1 MGEIMAVSIII
12 LAAGQGTRM
21 RSTLPKVLHRLAGQ
35 PLLSH
40 VVAKARQLDPEQIV
54 IVYGHGGEIVPE
66 TIGGKD
72 ITWVR
77 QELQLGTGH
86 AVIQALP
93 HIKSD
98 AMLLVL
104 YGDVPLVEF
113 KTLQRLLAAA
123 SEEKSIGLVTV
134 ELSNPTGYGRII
146 RDRFGRISK
155 IVEEADASAV
165 QCKVREVNTG
175 IMAVEVCYLEQIIP
189 KINNNNAQG
198 EYYLTDII
206 EHAIAGGGRVTTVS
220 ALDPMEVMGINDR
233 EQLACLERTYQAR
246 EAARLMQEGVSFSDP
261 KRFDLRGEL
270 EVGRDVYIDVNVI
283 FEGRVALG
291 DNVKVGPNCYIRN
304 AVLGAGVEVFANCVI
319 EEAIINA
326 QARIGPFARIRP
338 ETRLGER
345 VHIGNFV
352 EIKKSAI
359 GEDSKVNH
367 LSYIGDTTIGKKV
380 NIGAGTITCN
390 YDGANKHHTII
401 EDNVFVG
408 SDTQFVAP
416 VRIGAGATIGAG
428 TTITRDVPPGELT
441 LSRVPQQTRPRWK
454 RPTKNKED

>member
-1 MGEIMAVSIII
+1 MAVSVII

-21 RSTLPKVLHRLAGQ
+21 RSTLPKVLHQLAGR

-40 VVAKARQLDPEQIV
+40 VIEKARQLNPEQIIV
-54 IVYGHGGEIVPE
+54 VYGHGGEIVPE

-86 AVIQALP
+86 AVLQALP
-93 HIKSD
+93 YIKPNTI
-98 AMLLVL
+98 LLIL

-113 KTLQRLLAAA
+113 NTLQKLLATA
-123 SEEKSIGLVTV
+123 SEEIIGLVTAKPP
-134 ELSNPTGYGRII
+134 NPTGYGRII
-146 RDRFGRISK
+146 RDKFGRISK

-165 QCKVREVNTG
+165 QREIREVNTG
-175 IMAVEVCYLEQIIP
+175 IMTVESRYLERIVP
-189 KINNNNAQG
+189 KLNNNNAQG

-206 EHAIAGGGRVTTVS
+206 EYAIAEDEMIATVS
-220 ALDPMEVMGINDR
+220 ALDPMEVIGVNDR
-233 EQLACLERTYQAR
+233 EQLVCLERTYQER
-246 EAARLMQEGVSFSDP
+246 EAARLMREGISFSDP

-270 EVGRDVYIDVNVI
+270 EAGQDVHIDVNVI
-283 FEGRVALG
+283 LEGRVALSN
-291 DNVKVGPNCYIRN
+291 NVKIGPNCYIRN

-326 QARIGPFARIRP
+326 HARIGPFARIRP
-338 ETRLGER
+338 ETKLGER
-345 VHIGNFV
+345 VHVGNFV
-352 EIKKSAI
+352 EIKKSTI
-359 GEDSKVNH
+359 NEDSKVNH

-390 YDGANKHHTII
+390 YDGASKHCTII

-408 SDTQFVAP
+408 SDTQLVAP
-416 VRIGAGATIGAG
+416 VKIGANATIGAG
-428 TTITRDVPPGELT
+428 STITHDAPPGELT
-441 LSRVPQQTRPRWK
+441 LSRASQQTRPGWK
-454 RPTKNKED
+454 RPTKNKES

>member
-1 MGEIMAVSIII
+1 MVVSVVI

-21 RSTLPKVLHRLAGQ
+21 RSTLPKVLHQLAGQ

-40 VVAKARQLDPEQIV
+40 VVTKARQLNPEQIV
-54 IVYGHGGEIVPE
+54 VVYGHGGEIVPE
-66 TIGGKD
+66 TIVGKD

-93 HIKSD
+93 YIKSN
-98 AMLLVL
+98 AILLIL

-113 KTLQRLLAAA
+113 KTLQRLLAIA
-123 SEEKSIGLVTV
+123 SEESIGLVTA
-134 ELSNPTGYGRII
+134 ELPDPTGYGRII
-146 RDRFGRISK
+146 RDKLGRVSK
-155 IVEEADASAV
+155 IVEEADASAA
-165 QCKVREVNTG
+165 QREIQEVNTG
-175 IMAVEVCYLEQIIP
+175 IMAIEARHLEQIIP
-189 KINNNNAQG
+189 KLNNNNVQE

-206 EHAIAGGGRVTTVS
+206 EHAIAEDSRVTTVS
-220 ALDPMEVMGINDR
+220 ALDPMEVIGVNDR
-233 EQLACLERTYQAR
+233 EQLAFLERTYQAR
-246 EAARLMQEGVSFSDP
+246 EAARLMREGVSFSDP

-270 EVGRDVYIDVNVI
+270 EVGQDVHIDVNVI

-291 DNVKVGPNCYIRN
+291 NNVKVGPNCYIRN
-304 AVLGAGVEVFANCVI
+304 AVLRAGVEVFANCVI

-326 QARIGPFARIRP
+326 HARIGPFARIRP
-338 ETRLGER
+338 ETKLGER

-352 EIKKSAI
+352 EIKKSTI
-359 GEDSKVNH
+359 DEDSKVNH

-401 EDNVFVG
+401 EDNAFIG
-408 SDTQFVAP
+408 SDTQLVAP
-416 VRIGAGATIGAG
+416 VKIGAGATIGAG
-428 TTITRDVPPGELT
+428 TTITHDAPPGELT
-441 LSRVPQQTRPRWK
+441 LSRTPQQTRSRWK
-454 RPTKNKED
+454 RPTKNKEG